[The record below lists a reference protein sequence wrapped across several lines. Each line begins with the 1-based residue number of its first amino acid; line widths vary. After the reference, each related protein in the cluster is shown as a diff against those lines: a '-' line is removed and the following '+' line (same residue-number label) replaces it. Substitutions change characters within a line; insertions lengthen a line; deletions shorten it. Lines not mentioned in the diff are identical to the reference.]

1 VLDELTRAAALVVGA
16 IRAQPESWE
25 RLKKIADDRA
35 FGEAQML

>member
-1 VLDELTRAAALVVGA
+1 VQDNEILIGVAWF
-16 IRAQPESWE
+16 QPESWE